1 MRWTAAVDL
10 LDPLAE
16 SLLSEDAG
24 GQRVPWT
31 RETLF
36 ERSGLQVVWDAG
48 PTLDGTF
55 PQGTV
60 SGTPKLVIYPS
71 GQPSEDPLPV
81 WVRKDLPAP
90 LEIRL
95 SSPGLVTFGQES
107 FSIGSGSN
115 YEPSTGTYVPSP
127 APVSFST
134 TAQAGEF
141 TDRLD
146 VKIGVW
152 FQDYQVQL
160 INRSLLAPP
169 QLQLSIAS
177 GSGDYAMDELG
188 TVTVESGDLALQVEN
203 RRGGGFVKGGEV
215 RFRLIGEGSLS
226 QTNVLTDTA
235 GAAAVVFTPP
245 TVSSPPE
252 PGDEYGVTIVTVHY
266 VEDGHSFS
274 DSLVVR
280 YLRRVGGEPEGDG
293 SQSDTPDQYLAAV
306 LLSDIITSHSPVD
319 PGTGLIQPDLVAIR
333 GEARTVL
340 SQWWGAPGD
349 YQTMGP
355 DALVGSVMYWLE
367 RTVQLPVDLVW
378 ETHDLDF
385 TQALTDAIANW
396 SQWFAVAD
404 ALGIEPTSVPGFNA
418 LAAQERIIA
427 ALNAGIDRVSQRC
440 VARAND
446 YKNAPDD
453 TLAEQ
458 QIKQNLL
465 ERLVDEGLEV
475 FGYYSAGYH
484 LQVFDS
490 QPDTL
495 DEILGALCFTPEIST
510 DENETFLDLGSSVSR
525 ARLQLRAGIRVDGI
539 DELLYVN
546 HLPVIVRPLDGAT
559 VERGIGSTD
568 ADGYYRDWVQL
579 GAEKGSADIHVTVA
593 WQDITFS
600 ERVLHLESVP
610 QIALRVARESDGPSA
625 LSTTVPTL
633 VDGERLLVEV
643 QLRRGNSPLA
653 GRAVFSTVF
662 GSASDTDLF
671 KVTQGDGT
679 VRFFA
684 TPDKDQNGTL
694 QLAVTFREKGDLYV
708 QTLSVPYVSTKAGAS
723 TRDAYSAAQL
733 EAAARAGQALGQA
746 IINGAILDQDPVIDY
761 DALEAA
767 QRFWLEAGL
776 NDPSEPLG
784 LQQRINTAT
793 IDTIEDVLLEYH
805 RWQATNQLLAVDDRF
820 PIGDLETQLTTQY
833 RAAVDSLLQLVW
845 DWDPESSNE
854 APSAGGARR
863 LLQLAAQ
870 VEQIGRDRF
879 PNNPDDESYSFQSLL
894 KRLGYELRIDHL
906 LLDGPAEYAL
916 LTIDVNYYLY
926 VSDPGLGGSGGDKA
940 AAMTTDSVPV
950 VVDVVPFN
958 GLLVEEDGS
967 FRRIAPGGHYT
978 SAVKLAPG
986 ATELV
991 LDVLATDP
999 AYPTIFDW
1007 QRQIRLS
1014 GEYRLDATARK
1025 AGQDEA
1031 EWTSDPVISSHLT
1044 TPEQAVIRAEL
1055 MKGRGLLEGQQVVAE
1070 LLAPAKGQLVRD
1082 GDAGDRFIYT
1092 PPQGADNA
1100 PPGQEATQTIR
1111 LTTLI
1116 DGQRQTTDLTV
1127 TYRNV
1132 MAGTPG
1138 EVGPN
1143 SLWAWI
1149 TRQFDALT
1157 TPLADQ
1163 NQPEA
1168 GVGSSFGLDDIQLPS
1183 LGGSFNRAAGY
1194 AGGLLDWSMEAFD
1207 VLGAVELGDLL
1218 GFLQNGPPA
1227 ETRDLIRFSFDLS
1240 SISAIL
1246 SPTLLAADFTD
1257 LLPDGFSGQVAID
1270 RPELTGQLVFGVD
1283 TSDDPFYILTRPDQ
1297 FGVAASDQSVAT
1309 DMGAR
1314 FAVFAQVDSNVELF
1328 GGLLGI
1334 DHAEGHLSTKVAVD
1348 WSRVAAGDG
1357 KLRLSD
1363 LGQLQNLRV
1372 GFDGNP
1378 IDTFQLTVGGHA
1390 QIAGLSD
1397 GPSAA
1402 GSDPP
1407 DDPLLSMHVAGV
1419 STRHHSIRLIRASS
1433 RRQEVT
1439 CPSYLNCVPDPS
1451 TLIRLASLSTYCGPR
1466 QSPMTMARR
1475 LTMYMSSAATTDSC
1489 LPVDLATWERQFI
1502 GSRLSRLHCATQQI
1516 GFGLKRRCVARR
1528 QAMCRSILLTIAVTS
1543 IWSCFGRLSTK
1554 RVVNRF

>member
-1 MRWTAAVDL
+1 MASVCWWKCNCAGETA
-10 LDPLAE
+10 
-16 SLLSEDAG
+16 
-24 GQRVPWT
+24 
-31 RETLF
+31 
-36 ERSGLQVVWDAG
+36 
-48 PTLDGTF
+48 
-55 PQGTV
+55 
-60 SGTPKLVIYPS
+60 
-71 GQPSEDPLPV
+71 PLPV
-81 WVRKDLPAP
+81 
-90 LEIRL
+90 
-95 SSPGLVTFGQES
+95 
-107 FSIGSGSN
+107 
-115 YEPSTGTYVPSP
+115 
-127 APVSFST
+127 
-134 TAQAGEF
+134 
-141 TDRLD
+141 
-146 VKIGVW
+146 
-152 FQDYQVQL
+152 
-160 INRSLLAPP
+160 
-169 QLQLSIAS
+169 
-177 GSGDYAMDELG
+177 
-188 TVTVESGDLALQVEN
+188 
-203 RRGGGFVKGGEV
+203 
-215 RFRLIGEGSLS
+215 
-226 QTNVLTDTA
+226 
-235 GAAAVVFTPP
+235 
-245 TVSSPPE
+245 
-252 PGDEYGVTIVTVHY
+252 
-266 VEDGHSFS
+266 
-274 DSLVVR
+274 
-280 YLRRVGGEPEGDG
+280 
-293 SQSDTPDQYLAAV
+293 
-306 LLSDIITSHSPVD
+306 
-319 PGTGLIQPDLVAIR
+319 
-333 GEARTVL
+333 RT
-340 SQWWGAPGD
+340 
-349 YQTMGP
+349 
-355 DALVGSVMYWLE
+355 
-367 RTVQLPVDLVW
+367 
-378 ETHDLDF
+378 
-385 TQALTDAIANW
+385 
-396 SQWFAVAD
+396 
-404 ALGIEPTSVPGFNA
+404 
-418 LAAQERIIA
+418 
-427 ALNAGIDRVSQRC
+427 
-440 VARAND
+440 
-446 YKNAPDD
+446 
-453 TLAEQ
+453 
-458 QIKQNLL
+458 
-465 ERLVDEGLEV
+465 
-475 FGYYSAGYH
+475 
-484 LQVFDS
+484 
-490 QPDTL
+490 
-495 DEILGALCFTPEIST
+495 
-510 DENETFLDLGSSVSR
+510 
-525 ARLQLRAGIRVDGI
+525 
-539 DELLYVN
+539 
-546 HLPVIVRPLDGAT
+546 
-559 VERGIGSTD
+559 
-568 ADGYYRDWVQL
+568 
-579 GAEKGSADIHVTVA
+579 
-593 WQDITFS
+593 
-600 ERVLHLESVP
+600 
-610 QIALRVARESDGPSA
+610 
-625 LSTTVPTL
+625 
-633 VDGERLLVEV
+633 
-643 QLRRGNSPLA
+643 
-653 GRAVFSTVF
+653 VFSTVF

-1407 DDPLLSMHVAGV
+1407 DDPLLSMHVAGAIYKASLDTLDPGQQPPSGSDLPIVFELRTGSLDLDPPGELVDVLRTQTITDDNGQEIDDVHEFRGDYRQLLAGGPGDLGTPVHRLQIEPLALRDSADWFRFETTMRGTATSYVQINFAHDRGDLDLELFRQTIDEASGEPVLTPVRGDALAFGDRARV
-1419 STRHHSIRLIRASS
+1419 SLLGQPSGIYFMRVSDDAGGRSPYYSLTIQPPMPIDSGITANIQGFELRDTGLALSVDTDFNFDARLQGRLLIPYSLQDGAPTEVGFQADVNNEGLHAELFTEIGTDALMTRKDAVPAVGAISVDINQNQGGMVIFDYQSVDRFKFAGLEITTEHGTRWVIGQYEIVETGDPNDNIES
-1433 RRQEVT
+1433 REPRWTV
-1439 CPSYLNCVPDPS
+1439 
-1451 TLIRLASLSTYCGPR
+1451 LASAAAEELFGAPDTVTMRVQWDGGHVQVGRYTAANDSFEMQADYQFLTSFSGGLAGLGSPAQTAQPSWFANYRVWASGTTPTQFVQVYHDPLNSTPAAPWQVERGVWQPADSGL
-1466 QSPMTMARR
+1466 QGAPTEIHLGDWLLVAR
-1475 LTMYMSSAATTDSC
+1475 A
-1489 LPVDLATWERQFI
+1489 
-1502 GSRLSRLHCATQQI
+1502 RLSHRT
-1516 GFGLKRRCVARR
+1516 
-1528 QAMCRSILLTIAVTS
+1528 
-1543 IWSCFGRLSTK
+1543 GRP
-1554 RVVNRF
+1554 F